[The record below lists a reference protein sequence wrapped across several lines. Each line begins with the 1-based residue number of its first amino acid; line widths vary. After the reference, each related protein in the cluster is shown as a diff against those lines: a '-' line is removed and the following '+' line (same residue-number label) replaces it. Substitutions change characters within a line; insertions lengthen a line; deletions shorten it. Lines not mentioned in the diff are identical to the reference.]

1 MEKGY
6 GEQKG
11 GVFSLLNGGRGATLP

>member
-1 MEKGY
+1 MGKGY

-11 GVFSLLNGGRGATLP
+11 GVFSLLDADRGVTLP